1 MKRPVIGLTP
11 SLESGEHKIYT
22 PTSYPKAIIEAG
34 GNPIFFNFT
43 RDDDMIEAY
52 ADMVDGVL
60 FSGGDDVDPASYGE
74 EQIWGCGD
82 VVPLRDAF
90 EIKLLK
96 VLLAKYPEKPI
107 LGICRGC
114 QVLNVGMGGTLYQD
128 LKSQVPGCIR
138 HQQQQSSHYASH
150 KAVVAEGSKL
160 HAIYGSTEVMVNSFH
175 HQAVKDL
182 GSGLV
187 ITARASDG
195 IVEGFEKP
203 DHPYFVATQWH
214 PERLVEGPHH
224 PEHKP
229 LFKSFVDACRK

>member
-1 MKRPVIGLTP
+1 MRPIIGITP

-34 GNPIFFNFT
+34 GTPVFFNFT
-43 RDDDMIEAY
+43 RNQEMIDAY
-52 ADMVDGVL
+52 AAMVDGVL
-60 FSGGDDVDPASYGE
+60 FSGGDDVDPATYGE

-82 VVPLRDAF
+82 VVPLRDDF
-90 EIKLLK
+90 EIQLLRTL
-96 VLLAKYPEKPI
+96 VEKYPEKPI
-107 LGICRGC
+107 LGICRGA

-128 LKSQVPGCIR
+128 LRSQKDGCIR

-150 KAVVAEGSKL
+150 KVTVEDGSLL
-160 HAIYGSTEVMVNSFH
+160 HRIYGSTSVKVNSFH

-182 GSGLV
+182 APGMQL
-187 ITARASDG
+187 TALASDG
-195 IVEGFEKP
+195 VVEGFEKP
-203 DHPYFVATQWH
+203 DHPYFVAVQWH

>member
-1 MKRPVIGLTP
+1 MRPIIGLTP

-52 ADMVDGVL
+52 AAMVDGVL
-60 FSGGDDVDPASYGE
+60 FSGGDDVDPSTYGE

-82 VVPLRDAF
+82 IVPLRDDF

-96 VLLAKYPEKPI
+96 VLVEKYPEKPI
-107 LGICRGC
+107 LGICRGA

-128 LKSQVPGCIR
+128 LRSQKEGCIR

-150 KAVVAEGSKL
+150 KAVVKEGSLL
-160 HAIYGSTEVMVNSFH
+160 HRIYGSTEVKVNSFH

-182 GSGLV
+182 APGMRL
-187 ITARASDG
+187 TAVASDG
-195 IVEGFEKP
+195 VIEGFEKP
-203 DHPYFVATQWH
+203 DHPYFVAVQWH

>member
-1 MKRPVIGLTP
+1 MRPIIGLTP

-34 GNPIFFNFT
+34 GNPVFFNFT
-43 RDDDMIEAY
+43 RDDEMIEAY
-52 ADMVDGVL
+52 AAMVDGVL
-60 FSGGDDVDPASYGE
+60 FSGGDDVDPSTYGE

-82 VVPLRDAF
+82 IVPLRDDF

-96 VLLAKYPEKPI
+96 VLVEKYPKKPI
-107 LGICRGC
+107 LGICRGA

-128 LKSQVPGCIR
+128 LRSQKDGCIR

-150 KAVVAEGSKL
+150 KAVVEEGSL
-160 HAIYGSTEVMVNSFH
+160 LQRIYGSTEVKVNSFH

-182 GSGLV
+182 APGMRL
-187 ITARASDG
+187 TAVASDG
-195 IVEGFEKP
+195 VVEGFEKP
-203 DHPYFVATQWH
+203 DHPYFVAVQWH

>member
-1 MKRPVIGLTP
+1 MKRPVIGITP
-11 SLESGEHKIYT
+11 SLESGEGKIYT
-22 PTSYPKAIIEAG
+22 PTSYPKVIIAAG

-43 RDDDMIEAY
+43 RDEAIIEAY
-52 ADMVDGVL
+52 AEMVDGVL
-60 FSGGDDVDPASYGE
+60 FSGGDDVNPASYGE

-82 VVPLRDAF
+82 VVPLRDDF
-90 EIKLLK
+90 EIALLK
-96 VLLAKYPEKPI
+96 VLLTKYPEKPI

-114 QVLNVGMGGTLYQD
+114 QILNVGMGGTLYQD
-128 LKSQVPGCIR
+128 LRSQVPGCIR

-150 KAVVAEGSKL
+150 KATVAEGSKL
-160 HAIYGSTEVMVNSFH
+160 HEIYGSTEVMVNSFH

-182 GSGLV
+182 GAGLV

-203 DHPYFVATQWH
+203 DHPYFVAAQWP

-229 LFKSFVDACRK
+229 LFQSFVDACRK

>member
-1 MKRPVIGLTP
+1 MRPIIGVTP

-34 GNPIFFNFT
+34 GNPVFFNFT
-43 RDDDMIEAY
+43 RDDEMIDAY
-52 ADMVDGVL
+52 AAMVDGVL
-60 FSGGDDVDPASYGE
+60 FSGGDDVDPSAYGE

-82 VVPLRDAF
+82 VVPLRDDF

-96 VLLAKYPEKPI
+96 VLVEKYPEKPI
-107 LGICRGC
+107 LGICRGA

-128 LKSQVPGCIR
+128 LRSQKEGCIR

-150 KAVVAEGSKL
+150 KAIVEEGSLL
-160 HAIYGSTEVMVNSFH
+160 HRIYGCTEVKVNSFH

-182 GSGLV
+182 APGMRL
-187 ITARASDG
+187 TAVASDG
-195 IVEGFEKP
+195 VVEGFEKP
-203 DHPYFVATQWH
+203 DHPYFVAVQWH

-229 LFKSFVDACRK
+229 LFKSFVDACKK